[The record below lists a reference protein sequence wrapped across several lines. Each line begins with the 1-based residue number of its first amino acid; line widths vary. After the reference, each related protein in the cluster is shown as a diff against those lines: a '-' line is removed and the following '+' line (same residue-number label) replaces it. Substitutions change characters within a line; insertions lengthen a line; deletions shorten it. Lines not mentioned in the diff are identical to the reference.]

1 MSDYIKKPVGLTN
14 LGNTCFMNSGLQ
26 CLLNSSAFI
35 ETLQDCVSNEVEHKK
50 KSKCVQ
56 IKLWICAIMMKEL
69 SSFILGI
76 NICLYCSETAQCSDG
91 FISPK
96 CIYNHLT
103 GHIMNLT

>member
-1 MSDYIKKPVGLTN
+1 MADLAKLREDGIIIDVLIVAISVILSSLQEMSDYIKNPVGLTN

-50 KSKCVQ
+50 KSKYVQ

-69 SSFILGI
+69 SS
-76 NICLYCSETAQCSDG
+76 
-91 FISPK
+91 
-96 CIYNHLT
+96 HLS
-103 GHIMNLT
+103 

>member
-1 MSDYIKKPVGLTN
+1 MDLAKLREVLQYYSLILIVATSVILSSRQEMSDYIKKPVGLTN

-56 IKLWICAIMMKEL
+56 IKL
-69 SSFILGI
+69 
-76 NICLYCSETAQCSDG
+76 
-91 FISPK
+91 
-96 CIYNHLT
+96 
-103 GHIMNLT
+103 